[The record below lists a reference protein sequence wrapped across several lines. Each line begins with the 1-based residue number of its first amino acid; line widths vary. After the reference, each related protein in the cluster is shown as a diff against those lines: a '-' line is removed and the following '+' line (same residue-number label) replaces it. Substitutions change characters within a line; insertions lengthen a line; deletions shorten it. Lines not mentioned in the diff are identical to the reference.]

1 MDTMTLAFENPTIK
15 ESLKKVIGYMKGVS
29 IVNEAPARK
38 KSGLDKAL
46 EDIKAGRV
54 YEADSVDDMFKQI
67 LG

>member
-1 MDTMTLAFENPTIK
+1 MDTLTLAFENPTIK
-15 ESLKKVIGYMKGVS
+15 ENLKKVIEYMKGVS
-29 IVNEAPARK
+29 IVNDTPVRK

-46 EDIKAGRV
+46 EDIKSGRV

>member
-1 MDTMTLAFENPTIK
+1 MDTLTLAFENPTIK
-15 ESLKKVIGYMKGVS
+15 ENRKKVIGYMKGVS
-29 IVNEAPARK
+29 IVNEAPVRK

-54 YEADSVDDMFKQI
+54 YEADSVDDMFRQI